1 MFYLDDNYRP
11 NKRIF
16 DKVEELTLLPEKT
29 QTRKI
34 VDILKNAL
42 EADDREVLY
51 YKVKFSQKRVLYQIL
66 KDDKLSKNIQLI
78 DFFKDITERFLVDL
92 NNIGEDK
99 ISVLKKAYKNFLD
112 LIIVKSL
119 ELKNQNENRQ
129 TQNQNYGSN
138 RSSYWGGKRGGF

>member
-16 DKVEELTLLPEKT
+16 DKVEKLTLLPEKT

-42 EADDREVLY
+42 EADDKEVLY

-66 KDDKLSKNIQLI
+66 RDDQLRKNDQLI
-78 DFFKDITERFLVDL
+78 NFFKDITESFLLDL
-92 NNIGEDK
+92 NNLNEDK
-99 ISVLKKAYKNFLD
+99 MSVLKKAYKNLLD
-112 LIIVKSL
+112 LIIVKSY
-119 ELKNQNENRQ
+119 ELRAQQRVSWIKK
-129 TQNQNYGSN
+129 SF
-138 RSSYWGGKRGGF
+138 RSDHS

>member
-138 RSSYWGGKRGGF
+138 RSSYWGGQRRRF